1 MSRWYRAPEIIL
13 QEPEYDFSSDN
24 WSVGCILGELLKFSQ
39 VYSGHVPSNG
49 KCVLFRGQ
57 SCFPLSPCDDMLNT
71 DDQSEN
77 IVSKNDQMIR
87 ILELIRTPDE

>member
-39 VYSGHVPSNG
+39 VYSGHVPSNV
-49 KCVLFRGQ
+49 KCVLFKGQ
-57 SCFPLSPCDDMLNT
+57 SCFPLSPCDDMLNA
-71 DDQSEN
+71 DDQSET